1 MVAAVRCITYDI
13 LSVVSL
19 YWFFVGPAL
28 VLAFLS
34 LRGER
39 KRAAYV
45 AERLAEDSD
54 YLPPASVI
62 VPVKGQDE
70 GLRENLAALAALDY
84 PDYELLVTAHSA
96 ADIPPGVL
104 PARVKI
110 VLSHGGDAQASEK
123 IQNLMA
129 AVRSTRQRSEI
140 FAFADSDARVTKRW
154 LRALAAPLADPT
166 VGAST
171 GYRWF
176 VPAPPTFWT
185 LMRGVWDAVC
195 AGMLGPGDN
204 PFVWGGSM
212 AIQKET
218 FFELGVFEHWKNA
231 VSDDYA
237 LTTALKAAGRKI
249 AYAPGALAPS
259 FDRVGFTGF
268 FEWSRRQLILTRVY
282 RPRLWW
288 TGLVA
293 HIFYCGGMAASIAA
307 SLAGYRLA
315 EWALIAQLSPGMLKG
330 LNRATLAR
338 AALPEQ
344 EAWFRRHAWVH
355 AIWVPL
361 ATWLWLVVLISAA
374 LQNHITWRG
383 TRYDLQRNGVA
394 RRNTDS

>member
-1 MVAAVRCITYDI
+1 MVF
-13 LSVVSL
+13 L
-19 YWFFVGPAL
+19 YWLFVGPAL
-28 VLAFLS
+28 VLAALS

-39 KRAAYV
+39 KRAAY
-45 AERLAEDSD
+45 AARRLSAPGE

-62 VPVKGQDE
+62 VPVKGPDE

-84 PDYELLVTAHSA
+84 PDYELIVAAQSA

-104 PARVKI
+104 PARVKV
-110 VLSHGGDAQASEK
+110 VLAHSAEAESSEK
-123 IQNLMA
+123 VRNLIA
-129 AVRSTRQRSEI
+129 AVRATRQRTVI
-140 FAFADSDARVTKRW
+140 FAFADSDTRVTPRW
-154 LRALAAPLADPT
+154 LRALAAPLREPG

-176 VPAPPTFWT
+176 VPTPPTFWT
-185 LMRGVWDAVC
+185 LMRSVWDAVC

-212 AIQKET
+212 AILKET
-218 FFELGVFEHWKNA
+218 FFEIGVFEHWKHA

-237 LTTALKAAGRKI
+237 LTNAVKAAGLTI

-259 FDRVGFTGF
+259 FDRITCRGF
-268 FEWSRRQLILTRVY
+268 FEWSRRQMIVTRVY

-288 TGLVA
+288 TGLAA

-307 SLAGYRLA
+307 SIAGNRLA

-330 LNRATLAR
+330 LNRAILAR
-338 AALPEQ
+338 AALPEH
-344 EAWFRRHAWVH
+344 EAWFKRHSWAH

-361 ATWLWLVVLISAA
+361 ATWLWLIALASAA
-374 LQNHITWRG
+374 FQHHIVWRG
-383 TRYDLQRNGVA
+383 KRYELRGKKTGDRSQESA
-394 RRNTDS
+394 